1 MSKPI
6 IYLGRKIQKE
16 IDQSPEDVRDR
27 INFELVALQEGQPSS
42 FEYHTYND
50 PEDDSKYPP
59 VVHKNMKET
68 IGKHAR
74 QFTIKSQDSYR
85 IIYVSVHKE
94 AIYVLH
100 FFKKKTEGVSP
111 KEYNTAHQRY
121 KNLEQHRK
129 SL

>member
-6 IYLGRKIQKE
+6 SYFGKTQKE
-16 IDQSPEDVRDR
+16 IDECPEGIRER

-42 FEYHTYND
+42 FEHHTYND
-50 PEDDSKYPP
+50 PEEDSKYPP

-74 QFTIKSQDSYR
+74 QFTIKSQNSYR
-85 IIYVSVHKE
+85 IIYVAEHEE

-100 FFKKKTEGVSP
+100 FFKKKTEGVSQ
-111 KEYNTAHQRY
+111 KEYNTASERY
-121 KNLEQHRK
+121 KNLDQYRK